1 MGQNTQITITV
12 DTEKINSNN
21 KKQCVVFS
29 DDRDDPPQAPGKP
42 EDYVSSVSKNM
53 KVTWVGKSEN
63 GQDTVEIHEVS
74 RKSKDGGS
82 KILEKSKNTSNNG
95 TVEAKVKD
103 EDVSGYEL
111 YDVKFRINGEKEF
124 TIDPKLMM
132 VN

>member
-1 MGQNTQITITV
+1 MGQNTTITITV

-21 KKQCVVFS
+21 KNQCVVFT
-29 DDRDDPPQAPGKP
+29 DDRDDPPQEPGKP

-63 GQDTVEIHEVS
+63 GTDTVEIHEVS

-82 KILEKSKNTSNNG
+82 KILENSKNTSHNG

-103 EDVSGYEL
+103 EDVPGYEF
-111 YDVKFRINGEKEF
+111 YDVKFKINGDNEF
-124 TIDPKLMM
+124 TIDPKLLM